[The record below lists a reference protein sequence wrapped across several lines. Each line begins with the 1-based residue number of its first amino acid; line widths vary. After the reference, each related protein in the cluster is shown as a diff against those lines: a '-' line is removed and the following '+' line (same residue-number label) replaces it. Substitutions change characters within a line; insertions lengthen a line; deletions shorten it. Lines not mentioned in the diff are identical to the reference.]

1 MKTRNKIITILLIAA
16 IAASII
22 AFAPILPVKAEVISG
37 STEISPEMQ
46 HIITM
51 GNYSLN
57 FALSN
62 FEAEYEGLN
71 VTAESFTVTANTQTI
86 NNVTTGYLIIDL
98 QNVHAEI
105 TQYEKPIIL
114 NVGKAALTVN
124 LHLEGGYMEYSFYAD
139 TTSSIYEIAK
149 NAFENFT

>member
-1 MKTRNKIITILLIAA
+1 VPVI
-16 IAASII
+16 
-22 AFAPILPVKAEVISG
+22 PVKAEVISG

-62 FEAEYEGLN
+62 FEATWEGLN

-105 TQYEKPIIL
+105 LQYSKPIIL
-114 NVGKAALTVN
+114 NVGKATLNAD
-124 LHLEGGYMEYSFYAD
+124 LHLEGGYMEYNFYAD
-139 TTSSIYEIAK
+139 TTSSIYEITQ

>member
-1 MKTRNKIITILLIAA
+1 
-16 IAASII
+16 
-22 AFAPILPVKAEVISG
+22 
-37 STEISPEMQ
+37 
-46 HIITM
+46 M

-62 FEAEYEGLN
+62 FEATYEGLN

-105 TQYEKPIIL
+105 TQYEQPISLTVGQATL
-114 NVGKAALTVN
+114 NVDLY
-124 LHLEGGYMEYSFYAD
+124 LEGGYMEYRFYAD
-139 TTSSIYEIAK
+139 TTNSIYEIAE